1 MRVPG
6 DRVGP
11 LDAGQVRTQRV
22 GQQRAAAPGGV
33 DVQRQAL
40 GRADIGDGRQRIDR
54 AGGGGPG
61 GGNDEEG
68 RAAVAAVARDA
79 LAQRGDVQPLIG
91 VAGHLAD
98 RAAAQPGGVGD
109 LHERV
114 VRLVGRV
121 ERRAPLQGSQPVLGV
136 AGEVAGQRHQ
146 HRGHVGLRAA
156 GGEGAGGALR
166 VEAGALEEPVQR
178 RALHLV
184 GRRRVPPA
192 ADLRVVDRGQ
202 RVGDDARGVGRR
214 IEEAEVARVRRV
226 QVAARQQIGD
236 VVGDLLERHRR
247 REVVAPQAIDR
258 ARPGQL
264 GRHRQHR
271 ARALP
276 SAAPRRAAARP
287 IEGC

>member
-1 MRVPG
+1 MPARCGRSASDSSAQPPQAASTCS
-6 DRVGP
+6 DRP
-11 LDAGQVRTQRV
+11 S
-22 GQQRAAAPGGV
+22 AAH
-33 DVQRQAL
+33 
-40 GRADIGDGRQRIDR
+40 DIGDGRQRIDR

-68 RAAVAAVARDA
+68 RAAVAAVAPDA
-79 LAQRGDVQPLIG
+79 LAQRGDVQPLID

-136 AGEVAGQRHQ
+136 AGEVAGQRDQ

-166 VEAGALEEPVQR
+166 VEAGALEEPGQR

-247 REVVAPQAIDR
+247 REVVAPQAIDELC
-258 ARPGQL
+258 PGQL
-264 GRHRQHR
+264 GRHRHI
-271 ARALP
+271 AHLLFP
-276 SAAPRRAAARP
+276 APRLVAQRRDPSKVVSSLAH
-287 IEGC
+287 GL